1 MAAIHDS
8 TPSVIPLDTC
18 YGELFAL
25 LEIDDRLEAY
35 AVEDIILVFLDLVR
49 VVQIES
55 SAMKLKIGIAAN
67 AYLVGQ

>member
-1 MAAIHDS
+1 MAAIHGS

-49 VVQIES
+49 VVQIKS
-55 SAMKLKIGIAAN
+55 SAMKLKRGVIAN